1 MFQKS
6 TTCKTQSNQRKYSPL
21 LLQNFD
27 ANKFHLEELQTTN
40 ERSESQMISYPRY
53 DKSNFVFQTPEFK
66 ITQYGIPPLGKY
78 AKDDSSRTTLK
89 LPLDDQP
96 GCIQLINMFQKLDA
110 KMPQMRNEI
119 FKKVPKIA
127 PTMEY
132 KSIIREPRTDN
143 DLIEEEPTTPAKTT
157 KIEKCNFW
165 KAKLD
170 LDYNR
175 GNIIRCPVFVKDP
188 DNSSAKPE
196 KAKVENATQ
205 LSEYLNLFSTVRM
218 IVMVNKMWAEKS
230 PKEQG
235 MKRKYGL
242 AFKIMSMEVTP
253 RPKTGGSLH
262 DAFESYAFVDEG
274 SSDDQP
280 NALENGVEKTELK
293 EETPQNEESGD
304 EKSAD
309 KSDEE
314 SGDES
319 QGESDKEDETQETI
333 PEPEPEPTKKPS
345 SSRQSVRTTKKK

>member
-1 MFQKS
+1 
-6 TTCKTQSNQRKYSPL
+6 
-21 LLQNFD
+21 
-27 ANKFHLEELQTTN
+27 
-40 ERSESQMISYPRY
+40 MISYPRY
-53 DKSNFVFQTPEFK
+53 GGSNFVFQTPEFK
-66 ITQYGIPPLGKY
+66 ITQYGIPPLGKF
-78 AKDDSSRTTLK
+78 AKDDSARTTLK

-96 GCIQLINMFQKLDA
+96 GCVQLSNMFQKLDT
-110 KMPQMRNEI
+110 KMPQMKSEI

-132 KSIIREPRTDN
+132 KPIIREPRSND
-143 DLIEEEPTTPAKTT
+143 DLIEEETTTPQKSN
-157 KIEKCNFW
+157 KIDKCNFW

-188 DNSSAKPE
+188 DNPTAKPE
-196 KAKVENATQ
+196 KVKVENATQ
-205 LSEYLNLFSTVRM
+205 LSDYLNLYSTVRM

-242 AFKIMSMEVTP
+242 SFKIMSMEVTP

-274 SSDDQP
+274 SSEESA
-280 NALENGVEKTELK
+280 NALDNGVEKVETKTEEK
-293 EETPQNEESGD
+293 EESQPNEESNDDQNEE
-304 EKSAD
+304 
-309 KSDEE
+309 
-314 SGDES
+314 
-319 QGESDKEDETQETI
+319 ESDKEDDTQEESDKEDDTQEAI
-333 PEPEPEPTKKPS
+333 PEPEPEPVKKTS